1 MREQR
6 EPTPFTDQQLDAFE
20 RSNALTGR
28 ERRLLATL
36 KAKHAPTNQETQ
48 HQEQIQKLTTDN
60 ARLRKRLELLLSELE
75 EKIPAP
81 MQEEH
86 IEGCDITRAC
96 PKCGRTKAFVKLY
109 DFAGCVK
116 CGRTWRLEPNDGIP
130 L

>member
-1 MREQR
+1 MRTER
-6 EPTPFTDQQLDAFE
+6 EPAPFTDQQLDAFE
-20 RSNALTGR
+20 RSNSLTGR

-36 KAKHAPTNQETQ
+36 KAKHVQAAPPAQ
-48 HQEQIQKLTTDN
+48 HQEQIQKLTTEN
-60 ARLRKRLELLLSELE
+60 ARLRKRLELLLSELTE
-75 EKIPAP
+75 QTPAP

-116 CGRTWRLEPNDGIP
+116 CGRTWRLEPDDGIP